1 MTCSDVR
8 RVLPEM
14 MDGAPESAFH
24 NEFDD
29 HVRHCPE
36 CSGLVSDLDLIASEA
51 PRLAANEEPGP
62 HVWAQI
68 AAQLRAEGVIRE
80 SANGESPVPEFQ
92 ALPAR
97 STLVP
102 RSQSQFRFQRWSAW
116 WLAPVAAVLIAAGA
130 YVVNHKPAPPVAK
143 VQAPASSPAA
153 TGGSEISANAP
164 ASTAPPAV
172 TPASTAVTS
181 RATATSEHKAAKAGS
196 EDEMASAAKSS
207 AEKTLIEPET
217 SADDQQFLSEVST
230 RAPSMRA
237 TYESQLRAV
246 NADIR
251 ESQAYL
257 DQNPGDADARQ
268 HLMDAY
274 QQKALLYQIALD
286 RIQ

>member
-1 MTCSDVR
+1 M
-8 RVLPEM
+8 
-14 MDGAPESAFH
+14 
-24 NEFDD
+24 
-29 HVRHCPE
+29 
-36 CSGLVSDLDLIASEA
+36 SDLDLIASEA

-80 SANGESPVPEFQ
+80 SANGASSSRFFAADPRP
-92 ALPAR
+92 
-97 STLVP
+97 TLVS
-102 RSQSQFRFQRWSAW
+102 RSQSEFRFPRRSAW
-116 WLAPVAAVLIAAGA
+116 WLVPVAAALIAAGS
-130 YVVNHKPAPPVAK
+130 YVVNHKPAPQVAE
-143 VQAPASSPAA
+143 VQAPAPPAVAPSP
-153 TGGSEISANAP
+153 AP
-164 ASTAPPAV
+164 AS
-172 TPASTAVTS
+172 VTS
-181 RATATSEHKAAKAGS
+181 PSATPPSTTSNSIPAMQQELAKAA
-196 EDEMASAAKSS
+196 ETEMAPVAKSS
-207 AEKTLIEPET
+207 AEKPSIEPAA

-230 RAPSMRA
+230 LVPSMRA

>member
-14 MDGAPESAFH
+14 LDGTPDSAFH
-24 NEFDD
+24 NEFDS
-29 HVRHCPE
+29 HVRSCPE
-36 CSGLVSDLDLIASEA
+36 CSGLISDLDLIASEA
-51 PRLAANEEPGP
+51 PKLAADAEPGP
-62 HVWAQI
+62 DMWAQI

-80 SANGESPVPEFQ
+80 SSAPESSSRVLVPTPTRPV
-92 ALPAR
+92 
-97 STLVP
+97 LVP
-102 RSQSQFRFQRWSAW
+102 RSQSRFPLQRWSAW
-116 WLAPVAAVLIAAGA
+116 WLAPVAAVLIVAGA

-143 VQAPASSPAA
+143 VQAPAPA
-153 TGGSEISANAP
+153 
-164 ASTAPPAV
+164 AV
-172 TPASTAVTS
+172 TPTPVLSSAATDTSTTTTAAASNSIAPQQK
-181 RATATSEHKAAKAGS
+181 ATLAANNDQGNN
-196 EDEMASAAKSS
+196 DQMASAAKSS
-207 AEKTLIEPET
+207 AEKPLIEPEA
-217 SADDQQFLSEVST
+217 SAEDQQFLSEVST
-230 RAPSMRA
+230 LVPSMRA

>member
-14 MDGAPESAFH
+14 LDGAPDSAFH
-24 NEFDD
+24 NDFDD
-29 HVRHCPE
+29 HVRSCPE
-36 CSGLVSDLDLIASEA
+36 CSGLMSDLDLIASEA

-80 SANGESPVPEFQ
+80 SSAGVSDFEAVS
-92 ALPAR
+92 AR
-97 STLVP
+97 PRLVR
-102 RSQSQFRFQRWSAW
+102 RSRPTRWSAW
-116 WLAPVAAVLIAAGA
+116 WLVPIAAALIVAGS
-130 YVVNHKPAPPVAK
+130 YVVNHKAAPQLARVQVPAPSAATGASDTSATLPSSTTASSATPTTSVP
-143 VQAPASSPAA
+143 APASQLKAQAPSDNEVASAVQPS
-153 TGGSEISANAP
+153 TEKPLLESAN
-164 ASTAPPAV
+164 S
-172 TPASTAVTS
+172 
-181 RATATSEHKAAKAGS
+181 
-196 EDEMASAAKSS
+196 
-207 AEKTLIEPET
+207 
-217 SADDQQFLSEVST
+217 DDQQFLSEVST
-230 RAPSMRA
+230 LAPSMRA